1 MTHVEGPGP
10 AAGPDFIAPDLG
22 AWMTAHGSRLRRY
35 FTRRAPPGEA
45 EDLVQEVF
53 LHLQSAR
60 LNSPIIEVERYLITV
75 AHNLLVSRARRQSA
89 RSHDAQRAQWE
100 VCDTASA
107 LSPERILAGRQDYA
121 QAMSAIEDLPPR
133 TRMAFRLNRFE
144 ELSYGAIAERMG
156 ISKDSV
162 KELLHRANVRLQ
174 QAVGEEKCWLK
185 TRRSSAA

>member
-1 MTHVEGPGP
+1 MTDVEGAQAP
-10 AAGPDFIAPDLG
+10 AGPDFVAPDLG
-22 AWMTAHGSRLRRY
+22 AWMTTHGSRLRRY

-60 LNSPIIEVERYLITV
+60 LNSPIVEVERYLITV

-100 VCDTASA
+100 ICDTASA
-107 LSPERILAGRQDYA
+107 LSPERILAARQDYA
-121 QAMSAIEDLPPR
+121 QAMNAIEDLPPR

-174 QAVGEEKCWLK
+174 QAVGEEGRWLRA
-185 TRRSSAA
+185 RRPGVA